1 MYGKSNNKE
10 REGGV
15 NCVYFE
21 KFLEGDPEKSV
32 KTEGESVKTEIQTR

>member
-1 MYGKSNNKE
+1 MGKAIIKRG
-10 REGGV
+10 REGAW

-32 KTEGESVKTEIQTR
+32 ET